1 MESSSVLLPAREGT
15 SLWGMKT
22 GKVEYFATEFI
33 GNLFLIGGLLGLGW
47 GVETIT
53 PRNPEFFEGDL
64 TLSRSH
70 PTNTISNA
78 ALAGIAAAL
87 PLLLSLSLD
96 AITWWRRRRSS
107 KIDSDRPWF
116 DAKLTFSCA
125 FSLSLCVA
133 ITNVIKTAAGVPR
146 PSFFARCDYK
156 GYASAI
162 ATSNISSAAF
172 TAYLGAI
179 KQGAPG
185 SVAFC
190 AAPAAAVNDA
200 HRSFPSGHA
209 SLSFAGLGF
218 LFLTMR
224 AAFLCRRYWFSLAA
238 LLAGSPLAV
247 ATYIAITRLIDG
259 AHSTA
264 DVSAGAAVG
273 AACAAVAW
281 ANYRAHEPNW
291 QKTLSLWGA
300 EPPPRDSS
308 PV

>member
-1 MESSSVLLPAREGT
+1 MGDSSILLPAREDL
-15 SLWGMKT
+15 SLWGVKT
-22 GKVEYFATEFI
+22 GKGAYFATEFI
-33 GNLFLIGGLLGLGW
+33 GNLFLIGALLGLGW
-47 GVETIT
+47 GVETIK
-53 PRNPEFFEGDL
+53 PRTPEFFEGDL

-87 PLLLSLSLD
+87 PLLLSFSFD
-96 AITWWRRRRSS
+96 AMTWWRRRRSS
-107 KIDSDRPWF
+107 KIESDRPWF
-116 DAKLTFSCA
+116 DAKLTFNCA

-133 ITNVIKTAAGVPR
+133 ITNVIKTATGVPR
-146 PSFFARCDYK
+146 PSFFARCDYR
-156 GYASAI
+156 GYSAAI
-162 ATSNISSAAF
+162 ATSNFTSAAF

-185 SVAFC
+185 SLAFC
-190 AAPAAAVNDA
+190 LAPAAAVNDA

-218 LFLTMR
+218 LFLALR
-224 AAFLCRRYWFSLAA
+224 AALLCRHYWFSLTA

-273 AACAAVAW
+273 AACAALAW
-281 ANYRAHEPNW
+281 ANYRTHEPNW
-291 QKTLSLWGA
+291 QRTLSLWRL
-300 EPPPRDSS
+300 EPSLRESS
-308 PV
+308 HV